1 MRLHRGRFAA
11 AAVALTAVLLA
22 GCSSGGHPAA
32 VASLAGTSGPSG
44 TTARHGPLTQAQRNA
59 LAVDFA
65 RCMRSHGVD
74 MPDPQPTGR
83 GGLSMDG
90 PVNQNQAVLRP
101 AQQACEP
108 LIQPIVN
115 EKMASANSP
124 ENLARLLQFVRCI
137 RQHGVP
143 DMPDPTAQGAIS
155 FPQGSDKTS
164 PQMRQAVQACD
175 HLLKGQSRPGAG
187 TPSGPPKG

>member
-1 MRLHRGRFAA
+1 MRFHRGRFAA

-90 PVNQNQAVLRP
+90 PVNQNQAVLRT
-101 AQQACEP
+101 AQQACDP
-108 LIQPIVN
+108 LIQPIVS
-115 EKMASANSP
+115 EKTAHAADPQSIAK
-124 ENLARLLQFVRCI
+124 LLQFVRCV

-164 PQMRQAVQACD
+164 PQMRQAIQACD
-175 HLLKGQSRPGAG
+175 HLLKGQSRPGGGAPG
-187 TPSGPPKG
+187 PKGQG